1 MILIDDST
9 TNVEVIKAEED
20 KKSSE
25 DTTLLGAIK
34 SEDISD
40 DGERDTSGIML
51 DDEIR
56 PT

>member
-9 TNVEVIKAEED
+9 TNGAVIKADED
-20 KKSSE
+20 KKSAE

-34 SEDISD
+34 SEDISA

>member
-20 KKSSE
+20 KKSAE